1 MKVVIERDGER
12 KEIGGWR
19 GWAIAIPIGL
29 VAAFV
34 IAAAIVLV
42 LGLTLTAGAVL
53 IIAAPT
59 AAVLVLI
66 ARILMNLQS
75 PP

>member
-12 KEIGGWR
+12 KEISGWR
-19 GWAIAIPIGL
+19 GWAIAIPIIL

-53 IIAAPT
+53 IIAAP
-59 AAVLVLI
+59 AAVILALI
-66 ARILMNLQS
+66 ARALMNRMS